1 MCWNDGQKEFLEYV
15 SLARQ
20 CQLKETSLTAVQS
33 RIEQIANQ
41 NPPSLEEW
49 EVHSDQSNTKK
60 KKKRK
65 TKKIITVPAVSLP
78 EEPKVQH
85 NEKKPVQDGFKVV
98 TKGAVMSTRTGSFN
112 TTMSQLSMQ
121 LGESSSEEEPE
132 NHLDVAAMVDE
143 DVSGWME

>member
-1 MCWNDGQKEFLEYV
+1 M
-15 SLARQ
+15 
-20 CQLKETSLTAVQS
+20 KETGLTGVQS

-41 NPPSLEEW
+41 NPPSLEEL
-49 EVHSDQSNTKK
+49 EFHSDQPNTKK

-65 TKKIITVPAVSLP
+65 TKKVITIPAVSLP

-121 LGESSSEEEPE
+121 LGESSSEEESE
-132 NHLDVAAMVDE
+132 GHLDVVAVADE
-143 DVSGWME
+143 DVSEWME